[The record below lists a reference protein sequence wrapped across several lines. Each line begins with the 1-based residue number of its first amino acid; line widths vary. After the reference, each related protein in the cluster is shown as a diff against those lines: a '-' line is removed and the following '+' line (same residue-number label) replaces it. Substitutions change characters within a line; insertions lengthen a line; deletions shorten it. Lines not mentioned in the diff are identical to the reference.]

1 MLEPQSQH
9 LFMNALRPP
18 DGFHLDQ
25 AIGTTFSLDLIA
37 LLSVPLAFTFSNWE
51 DREGNPTA
59 NPLALLEAVKRNA
72 ERISIFHQAGQ
83 ISVPNRQE
91 RLFAYLEKSV
101 HPVRGKK
108 EFGIFHPKVWIL
120 RYVKRQGSSVEYRF
134 ICLSRN
140 LTFDRSW
147 DTILV
152 LDGNLTDRTNAIAV
166 NHPLGEF
173 VKILPELAI
182 HPLPKETQE
191 RIRVLQDEVRRVQFR
206 PPEGFDEYRFL
217 PIGITDKPEWPF
229 PENHRRMLI
238 VSPFLGDGLLK
249 RITNGRP
256 DCLLISRDDEAEKL
270 TPETIQRFRS
280 IYTLSQ
286 EASPEQGEEGEEE
299 NSDFLSG
306 LHAKLYL
313 MDDGWNSR
321 LWTGS
326 ANATNAAFPDP
337 HKPEDRAKGNVEFLV
352 ELIGLK
358 SRFGIDSFLRQE
370 TGTISFRDLLKE
382 FVPPVVPPV
391 TDAHQQMLDDE
402 VRSVRRRLAT
412 AGLAAIVVSAPEEN
426 GYNVEVQCLRDTPSL
441 PPDMQIKCWPVTFKE
456 HLAVRCR
463 FDAPIIAC
471 FDRVTLDTLTEF
483 LVFDLSLSRDGRK
496 SSSRFVIQVPLK
508 GEPEGRF
515 ARLLRILLENK
526 SQVLRLLL
534 MLLADHEIG
543 PGDGGNGGRVLFG
556 EDGTGSGGL
565 PEIPLLESL
574 LRALDR
580 QPEKID
586 RVSRFVDDLSK
597 DPEGASLL
605 PDGFLAIWPAIRE
618 ARERW
623 R

>member
-1 MLEPQSQH
+1 MLEPQSRH

-18 DGFHLDQ
+18 DGFQLDQ

-72 ERISIFHQAGQ
+72 ERISIFYQAGQ
-83 ISVPNRQE
+83 ILAPNRQE

-101 HPVRGKK
+101 HPVRGRK
-108 EFGIFHPKVWIL
+108 EFGVFHPKVWLL
-120 RYVKRQGSSVEYRF
+120 RYVEREGISVQYRF

-166 NHPLGEF
+166 NHPLGDF
-173 VKILPELAI
+173 VKILPDLAI
-182 HPLPKETQE
+182 LPLSKETRE
-191 RIRVLQDEVRRVQFR
+191 RIQVLQDEVRRVQFSR
-206 PPEGFDEYRFL
+206 PEGFDEYRFW

-229 PENHRRMLI
+229 PENQRRMLI
-238 VSPFLGDGLLK
+238 VSPFVKDSFLK
-249 RITNGRP
+249 RISNGRP

-270 TPETIQRFRS
+270 TPETIQHFRS
-280 IYTLSQ
+280 VYTLCQ
-286 EASPEQGEEGEEE
+286 EASPEQGEGAEEE
-299 NSDFLSG
+299 SSDLLSG

-313 MDDGWNSR
+313 MDDGWNAR

-337 HKPEDRAKGNVEFLV
+337 RKPEDRAKGNVEFLV
-352 ELIGLK
+352 ELIGPK
-358 SRFGIDSFLRQE
+358 SRYGIDSFLRQE
-370 TGTISFRDLLKE
+370 KGTILFRDLLKE
-382 FVPPVVPPV
+382 FVLPVLPPVP
-391 TDAHQQMLDDE
+391 DAHQQMLDYE
-402 VRSVRRRLAT
+402 VSLVRRRLAT
-412 AGLAAIVVSAPEEN
+412 AGLAAIVVSVPEEN
-426 GYNVEVQCLRDTPSL
+426 GYIVEVHCLRDTPSL
-441 PPDMQIKCWPVTFKE
+441 PSDMQIRCWPVTFKE
-456 HLAVRCR
+456 HLAVRCCL
-463 FDAPIIAC
+463 DAPVIAR

-483 LVFDLSLSRDGRK
+483 LVFDLSLARDGRK

-526 SQVLRLLL
+526 GQVLRLLL
-534 MLLADHEIG
+534 LLLADHEIE
-543 PGDGGNGGRVLFG
+543 PGDGGNGSRVLFG

-565 PEIPLLESL
+565 PGIPLLESL

-586 RVSRFVDDLSK
+586 RVSRLVDDLSK
-597 DPEGASLL
+597 DPEGVRLL
-605 PDGFLAIWPAIRE
+605 PDGFLEIWPAIRE
-618 ARERW
+618 ARER
-623 R
+623 RR